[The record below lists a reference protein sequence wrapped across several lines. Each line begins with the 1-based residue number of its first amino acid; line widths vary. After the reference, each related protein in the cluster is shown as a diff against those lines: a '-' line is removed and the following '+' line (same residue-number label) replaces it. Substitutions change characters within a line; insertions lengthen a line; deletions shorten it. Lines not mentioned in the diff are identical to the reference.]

1 MWLGYQKDVLALV
14 ADTKEELENTPMMTF
29 TSIVETSDTYV
40 LVNGQYVKEAE
51 AATMPIAEPKT
62 ASAEF
67 SAVPASATPE
77 EVVNQL
83 EAKYHMFRWEREAIL
98 AEGSQYSDFTK
109 NIAQE
114 IEGKAQVLRVADDA
128 EEIAEAQQA
137 EELAAQ

>member
-62 ASAEF
+62 ASAAF
-67 SAVPASATPE
+67 SAVPASAGGGT
-77 EVVNQL
+77 V
-83 EAKYHMFRWEREAIL
+83 IC
-98 AEGSQYSDFTK
+98 
-109 NIAQE
+109 
-114 IEGKAQVLRVADDA
+114 
-128 EEIAEAQQA
+128 
-137 EELAAQ
+137 